1 MKCLFSKNIMY
12 NSTKAPFTEIQ
23 LKKTIMTS
31 YQNHININEYEVY
44 GKILTGFTTTIDV
57 KNMELIIHSKNPYE
71 PNNSLYRVPFR
82 GWVHKDDSTKNF
94 SKDLI
99 EFLNQK
105 ISFSQTYLFYLSELL
120 YKLNMEFC

>member
-12 NSTKAPFTEIQ
+12 NSTKAPIIETQ
-23 LKKTIMTS
+23 LKKTSMTS
-31 YQNHININEYEVY
+31 YQNHININEYEEY
-44 GKILTGFTTTIDV
+44 GKMLTGFTTTIDV
-57 KNMELIIHSKNPYE
+57 KNMELIIHSKNLYE

-94 SKDLI
+94 SNDLI